1 MRHPLLILF
10 GLLMV
15 SACSGEAPAQ
25 EAAAD
30 PATQSTDESKSEP
43 VAQSAPIL
51 GSRQEKTYIQAM
63 EDGMESQ
70 MKLYSRV
77 SPEVAAKIKPVKFN
91 AADRDVIRC
100 SYDGIRRAGLSAY
113 LEAGLESSQA
123 FNKAVDENP
132 DLTIQTLAQYPE
144 VMSMMQ
150 NSDMMANMP
159 DADQDRVMMINKDC
173 GVIEMMVKK
182 MTESG
187 VMAAMGGMSVD

>member
-77 SPEVAAKIKPVKFN
+77 SPEAAAKIKPVQFN

-113 LEAGLESSQA
+113 LEAGIESSQA

-144 VMSMMQ
+144 VMNMMQ

-182 MTESG
+182 
-187 VMAAMGGMSVD
+187 

>member
-15 SACSGEAPAQ
+15 SACSGDAPAQ
-25 EAAAD
+25 ETAAD
-30 PATQSTDESKSEP
+30 SANQSTGESKSEP
-43 VAQSAPIL
+43 VAKSAPIL

-77 SPEVAAKIKPVKFN
+77 SPEAAAKIKPVQFN

-100 SYDGIRRAGLSAY
+100 SYDGIKRAGLSAY
-113 LEAGLESSQA
+113 LDAGLESSKA
-123 FNKAVDENP
+123 FNKAINDNP

-144 VMSMMQ
+144 VMSLMQ
-150 NSDMMANMP
+150 NSDMMNNMS
-159 DADQDRVMMINKDC
+159 DADQETVMMINKDC
-173 GVIEMMVKK
+173 GVVEMMVKK

-187 VMAAMGGMSVD
+187 VMAAMGGISVD